1 MSWCKA
7 KKSRVLSQAESKQET
22 QVLLQLD
29 NIHQTEY
36 IQSKHKH
43 KDHHQDQ
50 DKVLQPVEIFLLI
63 LKTEQELL
71 QKLTNLL
78 RNEIEIFNEISDQYA
93 SIIIIWF

>member
-7 KKSRVLSQAESKQET
+7 KRSRVLSLAESKQET

-29 NIHQTEY
+29 NIHQIED
-36 IQSKHKH
+36 IQSKHKY

-50 DKVLQPVEIFLLI
+50 DKILQPVEIFLHI

-71 QKLTNLL
+71 QKLTHLL
-78 RNEIEIFNEISDQYA
+78 RNEIERLNENSDQYA
-93 SIIIIWF
+93 SIIII

>member
-1 MSWCKA
+1 M
-7 KKSRVLSQAESKQET
+7 LSQAESKQET

-29 NIHQTEY
+29 NIHQTED

-50 DKVLQPVEIFLLI
+50 DKILQPVEIFLHI

-71 QKLTNLL
+71 QKLTHLL
-78 RNEIEIFNEISDQYA
+78 RNEIEILNENSEDRK
-93 SIIIIWF
+93 SVV